1 MAFAGLEFHLA
12 LQVDISG
19 SEDPFIQIVV
29 KSPDRHIK
37 FRVVGEDLIRRLP
50 LCDQR
55 GDDHILLPEFMLC
68 QADAGTGI
76 LQTFPVLSVS
86 KLSIIAVL
94 MSDGAVVNRPG
105 TAVADIRSLI
115 KPAAA
120 FPAEVRTGLV
130 AGRTGGAFAAAQDNP
145 AAYIGLS
152 AVIAVYAEVVGIEK
166 SAFVVPVA
174 EAVVSDLF
182 GDGGRIFAE
191 ESGDILKGAS
201 LVQGSFDVP
210 AVIKGEMFLVSWYI
224 SAHGILLLLLSE
236 GQEDHTMGICRGK
249 HYSCRSKFHQ
259 RIGEW
264 NLKFQFWRQLLR
276 PDFCGK

>member
-1 MAFAGLEFHLA
+1 MAFAGFEFHLA
-12 LQVDISG
+12 LQINISG
-19 SEDPFIQIVV
+19 SEDSLIQIVV

-37 FRVVGEDLIRRLP
+37 FRVVGEDLIRGLP

-94 MSDGAVVNRPG
+94 MSDGAVVDRPG

-115 KPAAA
+115 KPVAA
-120 FPAEVRTGLV
+120 FPAEVGTGLV
-130 AGRTGGAFAAAQDNP
+130 AGRTGGTFDVTQNDL

-152 AVIAVYAEVVGIEK
+152 AVIAVYAEVVGIVK

-182 GDGGRIFAE
+182 GDGGRILAE
-191 ESGDILKGAS
+191 ESGDILKGGT

-210 AVIKGEMFLVSWYI
+210 AVIKGKMFLVSWYI

-236 GQEDHTMGICRGK
+236 G
-249 HYSCRSKFHQ
+249 
-259 RIGEW
+259 
-264 NLKFQFWRQLLR
+264 
-276 PDFCGK
+276 